1 MSQTVGQRITPPT
14 LTAGSRALT
23 NVAARRLLR
32 DKQAVAGALVV
43 GTLILLALF
52 APLIVSYD
60 PILHQDYNAVLQ
72 NPSKVHI
79 LGTDDLGRDTFSR
92 LVYGARLT
100 LMAAFIP
107 VTIAL
112 CIGVP
117 VGMTTGYVGGV
128 WDQWVVMRIV
138 DAMQAFPSLILALAM
153 AAVLGGGFMNA
164 MIAIGI
170 GYLPAFIRISRA
182 QTLAVKNLEYVHAAR
197 ATGAHDLR
205 VMFCHVL
212 PNIAPTLFVQTTLA
226 MATAIIAEAGL
237 SYLGIGA
244 RPEQPSW
251 GSMLNVA
258 QGYLNTQPWL
268 AFWPGLA
275 ISLVVLGFNLLGDG
289 LRKALDPKLKRS

>member
-1 MSQTVGQRITPPT
+1 MSRPVGQHITSPVPLIRRSSQTSV
-14 LTAGSRALT
+14 AL
-23 NVAARRLLR
+23 RRFRR
-32 DKQAVAGALVV
+32 DKQAIAGALII

-52 APLIVSYD
+52 APFIVSYD
-60 PILHQDYNAVLQ
+60 PLHQDYSAVLQ
-72 NPSKVHI
+72 SPGKAH
-79 LGTDDLGRDTFSR
+79 LMGTDDLGRDTFSR

-100 LMAAFIP
+100 LLAAFIP
-107 VTIAL
+107 VSIAL

-117 VGMTTGYVGGV
+117 VGMLTGYVGGI
-128 WDQWVVMRIV
+128 WDQWLVMRVV

-153 AAVLGGGFMNA
+153 AAVLGGGFVNA

-182 QTLAVKNLEYVHAAR
+182 QTLAVKNLEYVYAAK

-205 VMFCHVL
+205 VMFHHVL
-212 PNIAPTLFVQTTLA
+212 PNIASTLFVQTTLA

-237 SYLGIGA
+237 SYLGLGA

-289 LRKALDPKLKRS
+289 LRKAIDPKLKR

>member
-1 MSQTVGQRITPPT
+1 MMSQPIGQKISPP
-14 LTAGSRALT
+14 LGAVRRDSRK
-23 NVAARRLLR
+23 NVVVRRFLR
-32 DKQAVAGALVV
+32 DKQAIAGALVV
-43 GTLILLALF
+43 GTLILLALL
-52 APLIVSYD
+52 APYIVSYD
-60 PILHQDYNAVLQ
+60 PILHQDYNSVLQ
-72 NPSKVHI
+72 NPSKVH
-79 LGTDDLGRDTFSR
+79 LMGTDDLGRDTFSR

-100 LMAAFIP
+100 LLAAFIP
-107 VTIAL
+107 VMIAL

-117 VGMTTGYVGGV
+117 VGMTTGYVGGI
-128 WDQWVVMRIV
+128 WDQWVVMRVV

-153 AAVLGGGFMNA
+153 AAVLGGGFVNA

-205 VMFCHVL
+205 VIFFHIL
-212 PNIAPTLFVQTTLA
+212 PNIASTLFVQTTLA

-237 SYLGIGA
+237 SYLGLGA

-289 LRKALDPKLKRS
+289 LRKALDPKIKR

>member
-1 MSQTVGQRITPPT
+1 MSQPASQRLMTPT
-14 LTAGSRALT
+14 QVLRRSSQT
-23 NVAARRLLR
+23 NVALRRFSR
-32 DKQAVAGALVV
+32 DKQAIAGATVIC
-43 GTLILLALF
+43 TLLLLAVF
-52 APLIVSYD
+52 APLVVDYD
-60 PILHQDYNAVLQ
+60 PLHQDYSSVLQ
-72 NPSKVHI
+72 NPSKAH
-79 LGTDDLGRDTFSR
+79 LMGTDDLGRDTFSR

-100 LMAAFIP
+100 LLAAFIP
-107 VTIAL
+107 VSIAL

-117 VGMTTGYVGGV
+117 VGMMTGYVGGI
-128 WDQWVVMRIV
+128 WDQWVVMRVV

-153 AAVLGGGFMNA
+153 AAVLGGGFVNA

-182 QTLAVKNLEYVHAAR
+182 QTLSVKNLEYVQAAR

-205 VMFCHVL
+205 IMFYHVL
-212 PNIAPTLFVQTTLA
+212 PNIASTLFVQTTLA

-237 SYLGIGA
+237 SYLGLGA

-289 LRKALDPKLKRS
+289 LRRAIDPKLKR